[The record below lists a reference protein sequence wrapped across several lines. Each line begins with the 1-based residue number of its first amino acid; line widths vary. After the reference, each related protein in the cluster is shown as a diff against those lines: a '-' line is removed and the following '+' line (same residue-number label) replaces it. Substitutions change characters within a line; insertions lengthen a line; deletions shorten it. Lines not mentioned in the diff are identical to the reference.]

1 MRRNLLVFIF
11 FTFAY
16 GQSDFSLRDI
26 NPSSETYEQ
35 LIGPSYFS
43 DEALI
48 VGFFMKIEV
57 VVEPGSVS

>member
-11 FTFAY
+11 FNFAF

-35 LIGPSYFS
+35 FIGPSYFS

-48 VGFFMKIEV
+48 VGFFHEN
-57 VVEPGSVS
+57 